1 MCLQSLI
8 KKMGNPMTED
18 RNITGT
24 FNNHLGLGTT
34 YEQNAAG
41 VNSWDTSISAQT
53 KINAYYQKNG
63 YQIPLKEVKPEVK
76 DSFLYKL
83 FYKIARAMN
92 K

>member
-1 MCLQSLI
+1 MQSLI
-8 KKMGNPMTED
+8 KKMGNPMNEK
-18 RNITGT
+18 RNISGT

-53 KINAYYQKNG
+53 KMNAFYQKNV
-63 YQIPLKEVKPEVK
+63 YQLPAKEVNLDIK
-76 DSFLYKL
+76 DSFLYNL

>member
-1 MCLQSLI
+1 MSSS
-8 KKMGNPMTED
+8 MNEN
-18 RNITGT
+18 RNISGT

-53 KINAYYQKNG
+53 KMNAYYQKNG
-63 YQIPLKEVKPEVK
+63 YQLPAKEVKPDVK

-83 FYKIARAMN
+83 FYKISRAIN

>member
-1 MCLQSLI
+1 
-8 KKMGNPMTED
+8 MGNPVTEN
-18 RNITGT
+18 RNISGT

-53 KINAYYQKNG
+53 KMNAFYQNNG
-63 YQIPLKEVKPEVK
+63 YQLPLKEIKTDVK

-83 FYKIARAMN
+83 FYKMARAM
-92 K
+92 KK